1 MLARNMLM
9 QVGFGDAK
17 VKVFGSAVHL
27 SDSTPAQEP
36 RVPKIGEHN
45 EAIYLDWLGV
55 DRRNYEAL
63 RASKVI

>member
-1 MLARNMLM
+1 MLV

-17 VKVFGSAVHL
+17 VRVFGSAVHL
-27 SDSTPAQEP
+27 SESAPGEEP

-45 EAIYLDWLGV
+45 EAVYLDWLGV
-55 DRRNYEAL
+55 DRRSYDTL